1 MAQKIIDVGTKGDDG
16 TGDTIRL
23 AGIKINS
30 NFDEVYEFDPVKSDI
45 RFDGNNIRVQSSN
58 ADLALSPSGTGTI
71 LFGDGIRIN
80 DNNIE
85 TVRSND
91 NIIIVPSGSGQVVID
106 GVGFNSGT
114 TITALD
120 SSAININESF
130 RIDGNFTAGGTSNF
144 DSTFQVDLANLD
156 ITGET
161 TVANLTVAGNSSYV
175 GTTTID
181 NLTFND
187 NIIGTSSNADLRLTP
202 GGTGVVNVANMTID
216 SSINLTDNII
226 KVTRSND
233 NLILTT
239 SGSGSVDI
247 ISGFTTAAITTIGD
261 VNVTGDKTITGQLD
275 VEGITIKDN
284 TLSTNA
290 SNSHLQ
296 ISGGSSGNVVIDDVD
311 IGGGAIDNI
320 AI

>member
-1 MAQKIIDVGTKGDDG
+1 MKFDNEILLGYVLANKLKLNI
-16 TGDTIRL
+16 GDTIRL

-130 RIDGNFTAGGTSNF
+130 RIDGNFYICSKKFLMKHKKFSVENKTKLIES
-144 DSTFQVDLANLD
+144 DVKYPID
-156 ITGET
+156 
-161 TVANLTVAGNSSYV
+161 
-175 GTTTID
+175 ID
-181 NLTFND
+181 NDYDFKIAKSLIEND
-187 NIIGTSSNADLRLTP
+187 
-202 GGTGVVNVANMTID
+202 
-216 SSINLTDNII
+216 
-226 KVTRSND
+226 
-233 NLILTT
+233 
-239 SGSGSVDI
+239 
-247 ISGFTTAAITTIGD
+247 
-261 VNVTGDKTITGQLD
+261 
-275 VEGITIKDN
+275 
-284 TLSTNA
+284 
-290 SNSHLQ
+290 
-296 ISGGSSGNVVIDDVD
+296 
-311 IGGGAIDNI
+311 
-320 AI
+320 